1 MSTLQKQWFSA
12 AELIGLPDMPGTTQN
27 INAKA
32 KRESW
37 TCRKREGRGGGF
49 EYHLN
54 SLPLAAQQY
63 ILAEHTKAQIAQQT
77 EQAKVLHEKFSGEK
91 KTPAQDETAN
101 ALRLMKDWSEA
112 RKHRCFVRFE
122 VMNACENY
130 IRNVAAL
137 GVKRMQATRSFV
149 EMFNAR
155 SLPFA
160 DDIYTTLHGSL
171 SVVSVRRWRKAYQEG
186 GLANLDSRAHPAKYQ
201 YLIET
206 QPEMKDYAIAFL
218 AAFPTATAGKLLKA
232 IKEDFKESE
241 LRLPC
246 VRSTGRWMDWWKAQ
260 HAELLESLRNPDAWK
275 NNYLSAFGSAS
286 EGVHYLNQLWE
297 MDATPADLQ
306 VTLPDGSKR
315 RYHITGLI
323 DVYSRTPKL
332 LVTETPRTE
341 SNAALMRR
349 AILTMGKP
357 HKVKID
363 NGSDYVSMGMMA
375 VLHSLDIEY
384 EVCPPFSPWKKPH
397 IERFFRHFSHDL
409 LELKPGFIG
418 HNVAERKAIE
428 ARKTFAERLMQKDEV
443 IDVTMTPEELQK
455 FCDDW
460 VNNVYMHKVHSGID
474 ATPFEMVSN
483 FKGEIARIDNERA
496 LDMLLSVPTQGGTRT
511 VNKTGIKID
520 NIIYIAAE
528 LGPYIGQQVRILY
541 DKDDLGQIVVNHL
554 SGEFLCIAFN
564 AEYKGVDRAQI
575 AIEARR
581 LQREELKRAK
591 AEIRAIQRKHNVRD
605 VADRIMAS
613 AAVEA
618 GKLVMM
624 PKRSSEFTNTAIEG
638 AALASEA
645 LSQKESAIPPI
656 TQAHMD
662 SLRDLMRN
670 EQKQNDTE
678 EDRFRRWLDL
688 NDVVQAGNALD
699 EVNRHWKKNYEA
711 TSEFKGRYMV
721 WEDFGDSAFR

>member
-1 MSTLQKQWFSA
+1 MLDIWLTAK
-12 AELIGLPDMPGTTQN
+12 ELEDFPELPKTESGV
-27 INAKA
+27 IRRA
-32 KRESW
+32 KREGW
-37 TCRKREGRGGGF
+37 ICRKREGRGGGF

-54 SLPLAAQQY
+54 SLPLAAQQH
-63 ILAEHTKAQIAQQT
+63 ILSEKTKAQIAKKT
-77 EQAKVLHEKFSGEK
+77 EQAKTLHEKFSGEK
-91 KTPAQDETAN
+91 KNASKDEKTA
-101 ALRLMKDWSEA
+101 ALRFMKGWSEV

-122 VMNACENY
+122 VMNACESY

-137 GVKRMQATRSFV
+137 GVRRMQATRSFV

-160 DDIYTTLHGSL
+160 DDIYTTLHGNL

-186 GLANLDSRAHPAKYQ
+186 GLVNLDSRANPTKDQ

-206 QPEMKDYAIAFL
+206 QAEMKDYSVAFL

-232 IKEDFKESE
+232 IKEDFKDSE
-241 LRLPC
+241 LRIPC
-246 VRSTGRWMDWWKAQ
+246 VRSTRRWMEWWKAK
-260 HAELLESLRNPDAWK
+260 HSNLLESLRNPDAWK

-286 EGVHYLNQLWE
+286 ESVHYLNQLWE

-306 VTLPDGSKR
+306 VTLPDGSRR

-323 DVYSRTPKL
+323 DVYSRAPKL

-341 SNAALMRR
+341 SNAALLRR

-409 LELKPGFIG
+409 LEMKSGFIG
-418 HNVAERKAIE
+418 HNVAERKALE

-460 VNNVYMHKVHSGID
+460 VNNVYMHKIHSGIN

-483 FKGEIARIDNERA
+483 FKGEIIRLDNERA

-564 AEYKGVDRAQI
+564 AEYKGIDRAQI
-575 AIEARR
+575 AAEARH
-581 LQREELKRAK
+581 LQREDIKRAK
-591 AEIRAIQRKHNVRD
+591 KEIKAAKRKYKVRD
-605 VADRIMAS
+605 VADRMMAS
-613 AAVEA
+613 AAVDA

-624 PKRSSEFTNTAIEG
+624 PKRGSEFTNPAIEG
-638 AALASEA
+638 AVQASDA

-656 TQAHMD
+656 TQEHMD
-662 SLRDLMRN
+662 SLRDLMRS
-670 EQKQNDTE
+670 EQKQNETE

-688 NDVVQAGNALD
+688 NDVVQAGKSLD

-711 TSEFKGRYMV
+711 TSEYKGRYMV